1 MEGPRE
7 EPSPP
12 AGGDPEADYYQAIE
26 EYFVTRRGDP
36 LLLSNADWVL
46 IRKWRQADIPLRVV
60 LRGIRDALDAHAHS
74 FGRRRKVGSL
84 RYCEAEVEAARERW
98 FRALSLGREAATDL
112 GTLLEGLALSL
123 EAAELPSEAASVR
136 DRIAAELRGRALDPG
151 DAAELD
157 VRLRECERVLCES
170 LRRLGGGPE
179 GLAGLE
185 AQVDADL
192 APYAGRM
199 PAHVLAQVRGES
211 LTRRLLERHAL
222 PRLSLFN
229 AG

>member
-7 EPSPP
+7 GPFPRT
-12 AGGDPEADYYQAIE
+12 GGDPEADYFQAIE
-26 EYFVTRRGDP
+26 EYFVARRGDP
-36 LLLSNADWVL
+36 LLLSNADWFL
-46 IRKWRQADIPLRVV
+46 IRRWRQADIPLRVV

-98 FRALSLGREAATDL
+98 YRALSLGREAGSDL
-112 GTLLEGLALSL
+112 GALLEGLAQSL
-123 EAAELPSEAASVR
+123 GAVELPTAAASLR
-136 DRIAAELRGRALDPG
+136 DGIAAELRARAAEPG
-151 DAAELD
+151 EAAELD
-157 VRLRECERVLCES
+157 VRLRECENVLCER
-170 LRRLGGGPE
+170 LRE
-179 GLAGLE
+179 AEDAQGLAGLE

-192 APYAGRM
+192 APYSGRM
-199 PAHVLAQVRGES
+199 PAHVLAQVRDES
-211 LTRRLLERHAL
+211 LKRRLLERHGL

>member
-7 EPSPP
+7 EPSAP

-84 RYCEAEVEAARERW
+84 RYCDAEVEAARERW
-98 FRALSLGREAATDL
+98 FRALSLGRETGTDL

-157 VRLRECERVLCES
+157 VRLRECERALCDTLRGAGGRES
-170 LRRLGGGPE
+170 
-179 GLAGLE
+179 LAGLE

-199 PAHVLAQVRGES
+199 PAHVLAQVRDES
-211 LTRRLLERHAL
+211 LMRRLLERHAL